1 MIATTHDTVT
11 CPTPQA
17 TVDDAVS
24 LTRLYVLRATYLLIV
39 IGLGAMIVP
48 GLVAHPVSSR
58 GVIPSLLGG
67 VWVLAFLGL
76 RYPLEMLPLLL
87 FEFTWKSIWML
98 AYGLPQWSAGQLPP
112 TFSEDAFN
120 IGMGVVLMPLVI
132 PWGYVYRHY
141 VKRAGARWR

>member
-1 MIATTHDTVT
+1 
-11 CPTPQA
+11 
-17 TVDDAVS
+17 
-24 LTRLYVLRATYLLIV
+24 
-39 IGLGAMIVP
+39 
-48 GLVAHPVSSR
+48 
-58 GVIPSLLGG
+58 
-67 VWVLAFLGL
+67 VLAFLGL

>member
-48 GLVAHPVSSR
+48 GLVAHPVSNR